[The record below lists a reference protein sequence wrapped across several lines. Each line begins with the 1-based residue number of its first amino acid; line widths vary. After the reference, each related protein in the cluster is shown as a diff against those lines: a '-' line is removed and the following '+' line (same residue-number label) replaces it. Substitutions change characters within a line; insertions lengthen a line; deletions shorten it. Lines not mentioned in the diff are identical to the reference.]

1 MASASLQQ
9 EQLIVTRPDDWHL
22 HLRDGGV
29 LCQHRPEDKVDREA
43 RPRTKN
49 VRLFGPEWHHV

>member
-1 MASASLQQ
+1 MAAASLQQ

-29 LCQHRPEDKVDREA
+29 LCQQRRCSSSGNGD
-43 RPRTKN
+43 
-49 VRLFGPEWHHV
+49 

>member
-1 MASASLQQ
+1 MAVSSVSNVAAHHQATATDEGSLEGAGQ
-9 EQLIVTRPDDWHL
+9 TD
-22 HLRDGGV
+22 
-29 LCQHRPEDKVDREA
+29 DKVDREA

>member
-1 MASASLQQ
+1 MAAASLQQ

-29 LCQHRPEDKVDREA
+29 LCQHRPCSSSGNGD
-43 RPRTKN
+43 
-49 VRLFGPEWHHV
+49 

>member
-1 MASASLQQ
+1 MASTSLQQ

-29 LCQHRPEDKVDREA
+29 LEAVLPHRIERSSMLT
-43 RPRTKN
+43 PRSLPT
-49 VRLFGPEWHHV
+49 